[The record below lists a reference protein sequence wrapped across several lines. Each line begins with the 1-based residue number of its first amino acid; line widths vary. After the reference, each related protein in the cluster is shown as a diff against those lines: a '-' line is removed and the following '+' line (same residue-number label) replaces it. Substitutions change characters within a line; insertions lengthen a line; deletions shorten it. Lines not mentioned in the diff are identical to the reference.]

1 MRSYKTTHPW
11 ITFEATDVNRVTPAE
26 WMLLGE
32 ARSKCEHLAGVP
44 LKPAVAQRLYIVT
57 LVKGAVGTTAIEG
70 NTLTE
75 DQVLGIIE
83 GSYKAPPSRQY
94 QEQEVRNVIDALG
107 HLSSRIV
114 DGENIE
120 LSAALIRSFNR
131 EVLEGLS
138 LEGAVIPGEI
148 RRHSVTVGPYRGAPP
163 EDCDYLL
170 HRLVD
175 WLNSDLFRSS
185 DPQIQFAL
193 MLAKAVYAH
202 LYLAWIHPFGDGNG
216 RTARLVEF
224 LLLANCGV
232 VPMPAAHLLSNHYN
246 LTRDRYYREL
256 ARASESGGDTL
267 GFLTYAIEGFIDG
280 IREVIGMVR
289 EQQVNIAWNNYIHE
303 KFSGEPNT
311 KASDRQRALV
321 LAMPIG
327 ESVARQHLQLLTAE
341 IALMYA
347 NAGPRV
353 LARDLNH
360 LVALGLLERDGRSYR
375 ARSDQ
380 ILAFLPPIASTDM
393 INVAGECEEEPQ
405 LKLAI

>member
-1 MRSYKTTHPW
+1 
-11 ITFEATDVNRVTPAE
+11 
-26 WMLLGE
+26 
-32 ARSKCEHLAGVP
+32 
-44 LKPAVAQRLYIVT
+44 
-57 LVKGAVGTTAIEG
+57 
-70 NTLTE
+70 
-75 DQVLGIIE
+75 
-83 GSYKAPPSRQY
+83 
-94 QEQEVRNVIDALG
+94 
-107 HLSSRIV
+107 
-114 DGENIE
+114 
-120 LSAALIRSFNR
+120 
-131 EVLEGLS
+131 
-138 LEGAVIPGEI
+138 
-148 RRHSVTVGPYRGAPP
+148 
-163 EDCDYLL
+163 
-170 HRLVD
+170 
-175 WLNSDLFRSS
+175 
-185 DPQIQFAL
+185 

-303 KFSGEPNT
+303 TFSGEPNT

-393 INVAGECEEEPQ
+393 VNVAGESEEEPQ